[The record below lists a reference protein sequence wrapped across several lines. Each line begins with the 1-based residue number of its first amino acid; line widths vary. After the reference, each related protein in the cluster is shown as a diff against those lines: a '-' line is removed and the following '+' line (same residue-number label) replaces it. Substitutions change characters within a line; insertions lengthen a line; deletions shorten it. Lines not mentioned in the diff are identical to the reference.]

1 MKEKIKNASKI
12 MLIFYILISLG
23 GIISFGF
30 FIKSILSL
38 EGIET
43 TIRYIVLG
51 SLTIWL
57 ILYIIFGWI
66 TSIKKKKI
74 IFTILSIIT
83 FLLIPV
89 FYFSSYYID
98 KLYNKLEKFTLKD
111 TSTYSSVL
119 LTMKEKEINEASKL
133 GMISNEN
140 DREGYILAKELI
152 DKENINN
159 EIVPYDDF
167 LIMLTSLYNGEID
180 GVFISG
186 NYKIL
191 FGNEEK
197 FTNIGEETKVVYSF
211 EKEMKTEESEITST
225 KKLTEPFTILV
236 LGVDSEEQNGL
247 NPNAAFNGDT
257 LMLITFN
264 PNTLTSTMFSIPRDM
279 YVPIACN
286 NNRYNKINSA
296 AAYGTN
302 CVINTIKKLTD
313 IDIDYFVKVN
323 FKGVV
328 DLVDSLGG
336 IEVDVEK
343 PDFDYDKSHAG
354 LMCEQDS
361 MRRFGEHLV
370 CIEPGNNVHLNGEQ
384 ALAYARCRHLY
395 RLSDIARNKH
405 QQAIIEAIAK
415 KIMKVSNFSD
425 FEKLLDTISNNI
437 ATNMQTSQILS
448 FYQTIKN
455 MILNGLKG
463 EEFLSIQ
470 KTYLEYYNLNIWL
483 PNAQMYTSALGY
495 YPGSLNAISKAMKE
509 NLGILPT
516 EEIKTFTYN
525 FNEDWEYS
533 SDVIGKGIRT
543 GSTLQL
549 MPNLSGQ
556 TVLYAES
563 WASKHGITLKKE
575 FVESESVPGIII
587 NQSVHD
593 GEFLKN
599 ISNVTIYIS
608 KAKTNTSKPNKPK
621 DEEDENDKDD
631 DTSKIPGSPSDSDKD
646 NDEDK
651 DKDQTPSA
659 TPGLD

>member
-51 SLTIWL
+51 SLAIWL

-74 IFTILSIIT
+74 TFTILSIIT

-533 SDVIGKGIRT
+533 SDIIGKGIRT

>member
-74 IFTILSIIT
+74 TFTILSIIT

-302 CVINTIKKLTD
+302 CVINTIKL
-313 IDIDYFVKVN
+313 
-323 FKGVV
+323 
-328 DLVDSLGG
+328 
-336 IEVDVEK
+336 
-343 PDFDYDKSHAG
+343 
-354 LMCEQDS
+354 
-361 MRRFGEHLV
+361 
-370 CIEPGNNVHLNGEQ
+370 
-384 ALAYARCRHLY
+384 
-395 RLSDIARNKH
+395 
-405 QQAIIEAIAK
+405 
-415 KIMKVSNFSD
+415 
-425 FEKLLDTISNNI
+425 
-437 ATNMQTSQILS
+437 
-448 FYQTIKN
+448 
-455 MILNGLKG
+455 
-463 EEFLSIQ
+463 
-470 KTYLEYYNLNIWL
+470 
-483 PNAQMYTSALGY
+483 
-495 YPGSLNAISKAMKE
+495 
-509 NLGILPT
+509 
-516 EEIKTFTYN
+516 
-525 FNEDWEYS
+525 
-533 SDVIGKGIRT
+533 
-543 GSTLQL
+543 
-549 MPNLSGQ
+549 
-556 TVLYAES
+556 
-563 WASKHGITLKKE
+563 
-575 FVESESVPGIII
+575 
-587 NQSVHD
+587 
-593 GEFLKN
+593 
-599 ISNVTIYIS
+599 
-608 KAKTNTSKPNKPK
+608 
-621 DEEDENDKDD
+621 
-631 DTSKIPGSPSDSDKD
+631 
-646 NDEDK
+646 
-651 DKDQTPSA
+651 
-659 TPGLD
+659 

>member
-74 IFTILSIIT
+74 TFTILSIIT

-533 SDVIGKGIRT
+533 SDIIGKGIRT